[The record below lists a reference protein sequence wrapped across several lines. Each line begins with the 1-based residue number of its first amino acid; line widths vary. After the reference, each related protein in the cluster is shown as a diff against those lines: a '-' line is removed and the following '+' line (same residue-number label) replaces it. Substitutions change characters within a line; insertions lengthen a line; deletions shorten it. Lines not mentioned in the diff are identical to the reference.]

1 MSNFVGI
8 GMLMLLI
15 FLNSSQHVFAQDS
28 MSLEKAISLGLE
40 KNFQI
45 KIDDTNVQIAENNNT
60 WGRAGRG
67 VTVDLNGTAN
77 MSMTNDNNPASF
89 LNGSY
94 FVAGL
99 GGSVDA
105 NWLVLSGGRIR
116 VAKDQLDL
124 RVEQQKQLQSVS
136 AHNVIRDIIQ
146 SYYEVLLQQ
155 ERLTVV
161 EDLISLSQERLAYE
175 ESKKEFGASNSF
187 NLLQFHDAV
196 LSDSV
201 NIVSQINQINIAKRR
216 LYNLLSINADQ
227 NYLFPERLSVKVE
240 DIDLDELSVLLE
252 EESPT
257 IRSLMILEELNQLNT
272 QLEQAARKPT
282 LSINATAGL
291 SEGYFKFFG
300 DNPQTGEPLKGQF
313 SNRMNIAVGANLNW
327 NLTDGGV
334 RSANIENAKI
344 NEDISQLEIIE
355 AKLQLTNQ
363 LHILAQNYEDQKV
376 LLLLADQQ
384 ISLSERN
391 LMISEERFKLGQ
403 ISSIDYRA
411 IQSQYLNTAFNKVN
425 AIYNLLISKSE
436 IDWLVGVF

>member
-1 MSNFVGI
+1 MKHMKRLS
-8 GMLMLLI
+8 LLI
-15 FLNSSQHVFAQDS
+15 LLLLAGMSLKMTAQED

-45 KIDDTNVQIAENNNT
+45 KIDESNVRIAENNNT

-67 VTVDLNGTAN
+67 VSVDLNGSATL
-77 MSMTNDNNPASF
+77 SMTNDNNPASF

-105 NWLVLSGGRIR
+105 NWLVLSGGRVRI
-116 VAKDQLDL
+116 AKDQLDL
-124 RVEQQKQLQSVS
+124 FVEQQKQLQSVS

-146 SYYEVLLQQ
+146 AYYAVLLQQ
-155 ERLTVV
+155 ERLIVV
-161 EDLISLSQERLAYE
+161 EDLISLSKDRLAYE

-187 NLLQFHDAV
+187 NLLQFQNAV

-201 NIVSQINQINIAKRR
+201 NIVSQHNQIDIAKRR
-216 LYNLLSINADQ
+216 LYSLLSISADE
-227 NYLFPERLSVKVE
+227 NYQFSERLSVQVE
-240 DIDLDELSVLLE
+240 DIDLEQLSLTLE
-252 EESPT
+252 EESPS
-257 IRSLMILEELNQLNT
+257 IRSLMILEELNKLNT

-300 DNPQTGEPLKGQF
+300 DNPQTGAPLKGQF
-313 SNRMNIAVGANLNW
+313 SNRMNIGLGANLNW

-344 NEDISQLEIIE
+344 NEEINQLDIMD
-355 AKLQLTNQ
+355 ARLQLTNQ
-363 LHILAQNYEDQKV
+363 LHILAQNYKDQKD
-376 LLLLADQQ
+376 LLLLSEQQ
-384 ISLSERN
+384 ISLSEKN
-391 LMISEERFKLGQ
+391 LAISEERFKLGQ
-403 ISSIDYRA
+403 ISSIDFRA
-411 IQSQYLNTAFNKVN
+411 IQTQYLNTAFNKVN
-425 AIYNLLISKSE
+425 AIFNLLISKSE